1 MGLKTLDLKD
11 VLEILILH
19 SQFSSHTM
27 LKFRVSTFY
36 VILYYHICFL
46 LTESTYDLLK
56 TFFLKWLKGLRNI
69 LILWQKNVFHES
81 DYMKSRS
88 IIKHVLILEGS

>member
-1 MGLKTLDLKD
+1 
-11 VLEILILH
+11 
-19 SQFSSHTM
+19 M

-36 VILYYHICFL
+36 VILYYHIYFL

-56 TFFLKWLKGLRNI
+56 TFFWKWLKGLRNK
-69 LILWQKNVFHES
+69 LILLQSKNLFYES

-88 IIKHVLILEGS
+88 IINNVPIL

>member
-1 MGLKTLDLKD
+1 MGLKALDLKD
-11 VLEILILH
+11 VLEILIIH

-56 TFFLKWLKGLRNI
+56 TFFLKMVKRAKEYINSLAKKCI
-69 LILWQKNVFHES
+69 S
-81 DYMKSRS
+81 
-88 IIKHVLILEGS
+88 

>member
-1 MGLKTLDLKD
+1 MLRQDRVTQGEQSSERQCLQMGLKTLDLKD
-11 VLEILILH
+11 VSEILIIY
-19 SQFSSHTM
+19 SQFSIHTM

-56 TFFLKWLKGLRNI
+56 KFFGN
-69 LILWQKNVFHES
+69 
-81 DYMKSRS
+81 
-88 IIKHVLILEGS
+88 G

>member
-1 MGLKTLDLKD
+1 MLRQGRVTAGRTVIRETMSPNGVEDIGSERCIK
-11 VLEILILH
+11 ILIIY

-46 LTESTYDLLK
+46 LTESTYDPLK
-56 TFFLKWLKGLRNI
+56 TFFLNG
-69 LILWQKNVFHES
+69 
-81 DYMKSRS
+81 
-88 IIKHVLILEGS
+88 

>member
-11 VLEILILH
+11 VSKILIIP
-19 SQFSSHTM
+19 SQFSSHTI
-27 LKFRVSTFY
+27 LKFRVSTFN

-56 TFFLKWLKGLRNI
+56 TFFLKMVKRAKEYINSLAKKCI
-69 LILWQKNVFHES
+69 S
-81 DYMKSRS
+81 
-88 IIKHVLILEGS
+88 

>member
-11 VLEILILH
+11 VSNILIIY

-56 TFFLKWLKGLRNI
+56 TFFLKMVKRAKEYINSLAKKCI
-69 LILWQKNVFHES
+69 S
-81 DYMKSRS
+81 
-88 IIKHVLILEGS
+88 